1 MTNAAQANTRRVTR
15 TLGLAGLLAAAL
27 AGCNPS
33 TTGGTTLSIDGEGG
47 PWSILA
53 GSTEAGSRAGAEFNR
68 HGVATA
74 VKLRAHNG
82 DRYVE
87 VHSTFLGGASEPV
100 FLNQKVT
107 YRDDSGTIFERVG
120 PRAADDDNS
129 GIRWDRM
136 DLDVDK
142 GTGHAS
148 VFLDVPVCVDHYTG
162 PLEYETRCHQVQGE
176 LSAPLE
182 RNPHLSIDP

>member
-1 MTNAAQANTRRVTR
+1 MTTATQANTRRVTR
-15 TLGLAGLLAAAL
+15 ALGLAGLLAATL
-27 AGCNPS
+27 AGCNQS
-33 TTGGTTLSIDGEGG
+33 ATRGTALSIDGEGG

-53 GSTEAGSRAGAEFNR
+53 VSAETGTRAGAQFNQ
-68 HGVATA
+68 HGMATA
-74 VKLRAHNG
+74 VRLRAHNG

-87 VHSTFLGGASEPV
+87 LHSTFLGGASEPV

-120 PRAADDDNS
+120 PRAADDDSS

-182 RNPHLSIDP
+182 RNPRLGMEP